1 MDELTTAPESTT
13 APDARSGRDAANWAE
28 RVTSLAV
35 DPLLPPEAINL
46 NVEGRQLAGPIQGFG
61 QMWRKHHRIRLV
73 GAGVKPAVVIRVW
86 KEHFGE
92 FWPSGNRFYGPLTGL
107 NPGEVAV
114 LNLGMPGG
122 TMLSTGVMVLYAD
135 DESFCLMTP
144 QGHVFS
150 GWITF
155 SAYEEAEST
164 VAQVEILMRASDPLF
179 EIGMQLMGHRREN
192 RFWEQTLVALAS
204 RFSVQNEAETHV
216 ECIDRKMQWMYVTNI
231 WHNSAIRTGIYM
243 GTVPVQ
249 RAVSRLRQRGE
260 VR

>member
-1 MDELTTAPESTT
+1 MNTPTPAPEPDVQSG
-13 APDARSGRDAANWAE
+13 PDAAYWAP
-28 RVTSLAV
+28 RVTSLSV
-35 DPLLPPEAINL
+35 DPLLPPDAINL
-46 NVEGRQLAGPIQGFG
+46 NVEGRHLSGPIQGFG
-61 QMWRKHHRIRLV
+61 QLWRKHHRIRLV
-73 GAGVKPAVVIRVW
+73 DAPVTPAEVIRVW

-107 NPGEVAV
+107 KPGEVAV

-122 TMLSTGVMVLYAD
+122 STLSTGVMVLYAD
-135 DESFCLMTP
+135 DESFSLMTP
-144 QGHVFS
+144 QGHIFS

-155 SAYEEAEST
+155 SAFEEAGST
-164 VAQVEILMRASDPLF
+164 VAQAEILMRASDPLF

-192 RFWEQTLVALAS
+192 RFWEATLVALAA
-204 RFSVQNEAETHV
+204 RFGARSVAETHV
-216 ECIDRKMQWMYVTNI
+216 ECIDRQLQWSYATNV

-249 RAVSRLRQRGE
+249 KAVSRLRQRGV